1 MFFIS
6 HLGSYFTPFC
16 IAFLIILSKIG
27 PKMTSTKVKVLLDEF
42 KIKNDKKHEMV
53 SVIIFDN
60 YCAWFFTNGNTISYS
75 GAI

>member
-1 MFFIS
+1 
-6 HLGSYFTPFC
+6 
-16 IAFLIILSKIG
+16 
-27 PKMTSTKVKVLLDEF
+27 MTSTKVKVLLDEF

-53 SVIIFDN
+53 SVIIFYN